1 MDAGILPVKSLSA
14 AKTRLTAVYGEE
26 GRAEIARALLADALA
41 LCAATDLLEWF
52 CVSDD
57 PDVLAAAEAV
67 GLRPIADPGPDLNAA
82 LGVAIDVARRAG
94 SASVTIV
101 PADVPLAWRGDMED
115 VLDTGATSDVVI
127 VPAGDG
133 GTNCLYLGPPDV
145 LEPHFG
151 PGSLAAHLAAAE
163 RASLRCALLNL
174 PRLELDI
181 DTPADAAALLDRPRH
196 EETETG
202 RVLARLAVATN

>member
-1 MDAGILPVKSLSA
+1 MDVGILPVKSLSG
-14 AKTRLTAVYGEE
+14 AKTRLAAVYGEE
-26 GRAEIARALLADALA
+26 GRSEIARALLADALA
-41 LCAATDLLEWF
+41 LCAATDLLDWY

-57 PDVLAAAEAV
+57 AQVLAAAEAV

-82 LGVAIDVARRAG
+82 LGMAIDAAKRAG
-94 SASVTIV
+94 AASVTIV
-101 PADVPLAWRGDMED
+101 PADVPLAWRGDIED

-133 GTNCLYLGPPDV
+133 GTNCLYLGPPDI

-151 PGSLAAHLAAAE
+151 PRSLTAHLAAAE

-181 DTPADAAALLDRPRH
+181 DTPTDAAALLERPRH
-196 EETETG
+196 EDTNTG
-202 RVLARLAVATN
+202 RILSRLAVRR